1 MVAIFSPPSFD
12 FRWDRFRFVGH
23 RTTELDIGDCTLHQ
37 RLLCVLAA
45 IEALNAVPRVAFW
58 LSRDPIGE
66 KGGLNLYGYVGNNP
80 ISGIDPLGLSF
91 STNWN
96 YFWSWAFGAGNS
108 VRNYGPNDT
117 ETQEM
122 MNSPGVN
129 NLRDLF
135 YKNNCQNSRYD
146 YGTGQAYADTWSN
159 PTGTGFEVGG
169 FYGATA
175 VNNGDGTVTFNV
187 PNTSGTNSFFYHQ
200 VPDRKGSTGPMRNI
214 YQNFNWSEPISGG
227 GSGCGCKGS
236 GS

>member
-1 MVAIFSPPSFD
+1 VGRSQVA
-12 FRWDRFRFVGH
+12 
-23 RTTELDIGDCTLHQ
+23 
-37 RLLCVLAA
+37 LLVSGCPARGYETA
-45 IEALNAVPRVAFW
+45 SGRGKW

-135 YKNNCQNSRYD
+135 YKNNCQNSHYD

-200 VPDRKGSTGPMRNI
+200 LPDRKGSTGPMRNI